1 MRKKHRVIEERC
13 KNYGGYD
20 PVRKELRCPLMNKQ
34 CAGYD
39 RKCQKFQVARLLKS
53 DEVVH

>member
-1 MRKKHRVIEERC
+1 MKRRMIEERC

-20 PVRKELRCPLMNKQ
+20 IVRKSLWCPLLNKQ

-39 RKCQKFQVARLLKS
+39 RKCQKFQAARLLKS